1 MITQYYPFLL
11 ELDAPAIIT
20 GPSADPNS
28 VMTETYI
35 PGSSIRGAV
44 ATHVMQESPDLLDVL
59 ILSKRIS
66 YLNAYSVIGEK
77 RALPVPHSYRKEKYD
92 VNAVHDLAGL
102 DYEDWPDEQLE
113 PLHYEYINYT
123 AADRYGV
130 NTKTSSQL
138 HHQQDRKAGRPL
150 GEEEGR
156 GTVFVYQYIE
166 RGQSFIGL
174 IAVRGENQSEI
185 DNLVKDIRD
194 TINDRIFVGRSRRA
208 SYGGNARITLKEPEA
223 REIPMTGMAGV
234 VTEDIENG
242 EILRVVALSDA
253 VIRNRQT
260 GQIDPSYL
268 SDEIVGATGQR
279 VKVVRKYISSRIAGG
294 YNRKWGLPLP
304 QSQVAAAGS
313 VVVLKTKDAIPFDD
327 LLRIEHQGIGER
339 KTEGFGRLVFLKPA
353 PSRINVSEY
362 EEDEVVTPPSAIP
375 PLVQEM
381 EKRILESALLRECDI
396 VAHHLADSTV
406 QRSKCLKEPSNSLIG
421 RIRGVLRYEP
431 NNALTHLRNWF
442 DPESETC
449 LRTEARR
456 QFESCQ
462 VFIGGS
468 SKRLYDWIQELARSN
483 GKNSGFDIRSFL
495 GIDGVIERKNI
506 TGKSNSSSIVDDIIP
521 ALKVRLLN
529 RFLWELVKMR
539 KSDKNGGA

>member
-1 MITQYYPFLL
+1 MLTYYYPLSF

-35 PGSSIRGAV
+35 PGSSVRGAV
-44 ATHVMQESPDLLDVL
+44 ATRVMQESPDLLDELVL
-59 ILSKRIS
+59 SERIS
-66 YLNAYSVIGEK
+66 YLNAYPAIGEK

-102 DYEDWPDEQLE
+102 NYEDWPDEQLE
-113 PLHYEYINYT
+113 PFHYEYVNYT
-123 AADRYGV
+123 AADRYGI

-174 IAVRGENQSEI
+174 IAVRGENESEI
-185 DNLVKDIRD
+185 DNLVRGIRD
-194 TINDRIFVGRSRRA
+194 TIKDRIFVGRSRRA
-208 SYGGNARITLKEPEA
+208 SYGGNARITLKEPVN
-223 REIPMTGMAGV
+223 REIPMTGMTGV
-234 VTEDIENG
+234 VTENIEKG
-242 EILRVVALSDA
+242 EILRVVMLSDA
-253 VIRNRQT
+253 VIRNRQS

-268 SDEIVGATGQR
+268 SDELVFAIGER
-279 VKVVRKYISSRIAGG
+279 VKVVRKYTSSRIAGG

-327 LLRIEHQGIGER
+327 LMRIEHKGIGER
-339 KTEGFGRLVFLKPA
+339 KTEGFGRLVFLRPA

-362 EEDEVVTPPSAIP
+362 EEDEVVQRPSAIP
-375 PLVQEM
+375 PLVREM
-381 EKRILESALLRECDI
+381 EKRILESALFRKCDI
-396 VAHHLADSTV
+396 VAHHLADSTF
-406 QRSKCLKEPSNSLIG
+406 QRSKCLREPSNSLIG

-431 NNALTHLRNWF
+431 NNALTHLRDWF
-442 DPESETC
+442 DSESEIC

-462 VFIGGS
+462 VFIEGS
-468 SKRLYDWIQELARSN
+468 SKRLYDWIQELAKSN
-483 GKNSGFDIRSFL
+483 GKNFGFDIRSFL
-495 GIDGVIERKNI
+495 NIEGVIERKTI
-506 TGKSNSSSIVDDIIP
+506 TGKTNSASIVDDILP
-521 ALKVRLLN
+521 TLKVRLLS

-539 KSDKNGGA
+539 KSAKNGGA